1 MHGISHLALCSLL
14 TCFTSAYIC
23 AQNPSGSTS
32 PYSEVADTLEIEWPR
47 TVWFEKYKIK
57 IGSFASAE
65 LKRGISSSSHKVS
78 VDGRDE
84 LMAKE
89 PFKLDVKDSL
99 SRYFHVKGKWFKTS
113 GSWSESN
120 NTLFDLLNV
129 DIQEETYSP
138 DRADIEILSAEIS
151 HSVNPDQVWR
161 LNVKR
166 NQSKG
171 IIRAELDAFLSNGE
185 RIILIMG
192 PTDKMGLEISEFNG
206 ENTYYTFMEN
216 GIVLGR
222 VTQDIGK
229 IAFAKQ
235 TPDMTRTLLL
245 AAAISL

>member
-1 MHGISHLALCSLL
+1 M
-14 TCFTSAYIC
+14 
-23 AQNPSGSTS
+23 
-32 PYSEVADTLEIEWPR
+32 
-47 TVWFEKYKIK
+47 
-57 IGSFASAE
+57 AE
-65 LKRGISSSSHKVS
+65 LKEGISSSSHKVN

-84 LMAKE
+84 LMTKE
-89 PFKLDVKDSL
+89 PFKLDLKDSL
-99 SRYFHVKGKWFKTS
+99 SQHFYVKGKWLKTT

-120 NTLFDLLNV
+120 NTLFALLNV

-138 DRADIEILSAEIS
+138 DQADIEILSAEIS
-151 HSVNPDQVWR
+151 HSENPDEVWR

-192 PTDKMGLEISEFNG
+192 PTDKMGLEVSEFTG
-206 ENTYYTFMEN
+206 ETTYYTFMEN
-216 GIVLGR
+216 GIVLAR
-222 VTQDIGK
+222 VTRNIGK

-235 TPDMTRTLLL
+235 TPGVTRTLLL